1 MMKLKKTIENKIK
14 KMNNNELIILINELC
29 DINEDNIKYLN
40 NSLSNASINVDKEIN
55 KIDKCFYSVNI
66 NLNKALNIYWELN
79 RTYKDYKG
87 ICEIGLHLLEN
98 IDMFY
103 DCYIDNIFEIIFEL
117 SESICSNI
125 LKINDNSIYINRIKD
140 ILDKFEYEGLFELY
154 SYFDDL

>member
-1 MMKLKKTIENKIK
+1 MKLKKTIENKIK
-14 KMNNNELIILINELC
+14 KMNNNDLIILINELC

-87 ICEIGLHLLEN
+87 ICDVGLHLLEN

-103 DCYIDNIFEIIFEL
+103 DCYLDSIFEIIFEL

-140 ILDKFEYEGLFELY
+140 ILDKFEYEELFELY

>member
-14 KMNNNELIILINELC
+14 KMNNNDLIILINELC

-103 DCYIDNIFEIIFEL
+103 DCYLDSIFEIIFEL

>member
-1 MMKLKKTIENKIK
+1 MKLKKTIENKIK
-14 KMNNNELIILINELC
+14 KMNNNDLIILINELC

-79 RTYKDYKG
+79 RIYKDYKG
-87 ICEIGLHLLEN
+87 ICEVGLHILEN

-117 SESICSNI
+117 SDSICNNI

>member
-1 MMKLKKTIENKIK
+1 MKLKKTIENKIK
-14 KMNNNELIILINELC
+14 KMNNNDLIILINELC

-40 NSLSNASINVDKEIN
+40 NSLSNASINVAKEID
-55 KIDKCFYSVNI
+55 KIDKCFFSINI

-79 RTYKDYKG
+79 RTYKDYNG
-87 ICEIGLHLLEN
+87 ICDVGLHLLEN

-125 LKINDNSIYINRIKD
+125 LKINNNSIYINRIKN
-140 ILDKFEYEGLFELY
+140 ILDNFEYEGLFELY

>member
-79 RTYKDYKG
+79 RTYKDYNG
-87 ICEIGLHLLEN
+87 ICDVGLHLLEN

-103 DCYIDNIFEIIFEL
+103 DCYLDSIFEIIFEL

-140 ILDKFEYEGLFELY
+140 ILDKFEYEELFELY

>member
-1 MMKLKKTIENKIK
+1 MKLKKTIENKIK
-14 KMNNNELIILINELC
+14 KMNNNDLIILINELC

-66 NLNKALNIYWELN
+66 NLNKAFNIYWELN

-103 DCYIDNIFEIIFEL
+103 DCYLDSIFEIIFEL

-125 LKINDNSIYINRIKD
+125 LKINDNSIYINRRKD